1 MNYDERI
8 AALKSFKST
17 ITSAGGTTDNV
28 SGVSSEI
35 SAWEG
40 NAKTKFDEYINE
52 VKKLSKNIAGRKSSF
67 LAAVDGQITALVN
80 QLEFE
85 VQSYKYV
92 VNVTYDSKDS
102 TKNRALKRQSVANLY
117 VDESV
122 KKRLLQM
129 IG

>member
-1 MNYDERI
+1 M
-8 AALKSFKST
+8 KSFKST
-17 ITSAGGTTDNV
+17 ITSAGDTTDNV